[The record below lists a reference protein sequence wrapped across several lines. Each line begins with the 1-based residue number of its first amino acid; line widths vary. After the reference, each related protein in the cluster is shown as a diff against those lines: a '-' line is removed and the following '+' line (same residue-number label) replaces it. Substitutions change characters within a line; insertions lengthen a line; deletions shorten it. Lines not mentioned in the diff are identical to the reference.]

1 MELHAVNLLYDFA
14 IAAALLFVSKIIRVK
29 LGFIQKSY
37 VPAALIAG
45 FLGLFLGEQFLGILP
60 FSEEIGNYPAIL
72 IAVLFGSMFIGTRKG
87 ASIRSVLDGAG
98 DTMLING
105 ASEMMQF
112 ALFILIGV
120 AVLPAAFSGINE
132 AFGLMLPAGFVG
144 GHGTAAAIGG
154 VLADSGWLDAATIGQ
169 TFATVGLLGGI
180 LLGVLLI
187 NFGARRGWTQII
199 KGIEDL
205 PEEMLTGLVPEEKA
219 LPIGRSTTNG
229 VSIDSLTWHACL
241 VLVAV
246 GMAYLANEG
255 LKAVLPDVSFPVY
268 GLALLCGVVVQG
280 VLKLVGF
287 ESSVDKG
294 VVTHI
299 GSSATD
305 FLVVFG
311 IASIKVSVV
320 AQYWLPIVVLC
331 VAGFAFVIL
340 WFFVVSPRFFRR
352 CWFEHGIYIFGMSTG
367 VLATG
372 VILLRITD
380 PEFKTGVLEDFGL
393 AWIVLSV
400 VDALIVALSPVFVVS
415 GQGIAF
421 SLALMALSVAA
432 LVLCKAL
439 FGKGGVEKSKEGLGE

>member
-1 MELHAVNLLYDFA
+1 MELHAVDLFYDFA
-14 IAAALLFVSKIIRVK
+14 IAAMLLFVAKILRCK
-29 LGFIQKSY
+29 LKFVQRAYI
-37 VPAALIAG
+37 PAALLAG
-45 FLGLFLGEQFLGILP
+45 FLGLFLGSQFLNVLP
-60 FSEEIGNYPAIL
+60 FSSEIGNYPSIL
-72 IAVLFGSMFIGTRKG
+72 IAVLFGSMFIGTKG
-87 ASIRSVLDGAG
+87 KASVRSVLKGAG
-98 DTMLING
+98 DTLLVNG

-112 ALFILIGV
+112 AVFILIGMLL
-120 AVLPAAFSGINE
+120 LPVVFSGINE

-154 VLADSGWLDAATIGQ
+154 VLAEAGWADATTIGQ

-187 NFGARRGWTQII
+187 NVGARKGWTNVI
-199 KGIEDL
+199 KGVDEL
-205 PEEMLTGLVPEEKA
+205 PEEMLTGLVPDGKA
-219 LPIGRSTTNG
+219 ASLGRSTTNG

-241 VLVAV
+241 VLVSV
-246 GMAYLANEG
+246 GMAYVASAG
-255 LKAVLPDVSFPVY
+255 LKALLPEVTFPTY
-268 GLALLCGVVVQG
+268 GLALLCGIVVQL
-280 VLKLVGF
+280 VLKVVKLDAN
-287 ESSVDKG
+287 VDKD

-320 AQYWLPIVVLC
+320 VQYWIPIVALSVL
-331 VAGFAFVIL
+331 GFLFATA
-340 WFFVVSPRFFRR
+340 WFLIVSPRLFRN

-380 PEFKTGVLEDFGL
+380 PEFRTGVLEDFGL

-400 VDALIVALSPVFVVS
+400 MDALLVAFAPVFVVA
-415 GQGIAF
+415 GQGVGF
-421 SLALMALSVAA
+421 SLALIAASVAA
-432 LVLCKAL
+432 LVACRLTFSRKVEVQ
-439 FGKGGVEKSKEGLGE
+439 GG